1 MKRILHIILFSLF
14 AIQVQAATLN
24 WDKAGSGIESSGFR
38 SQETEPDRQTLTG
51 GIDFNAVQ
59 GPITDTWAFTLSGAG
74 AAGIAVSSIV
84 IEFTNDQMDV
94 GSITLDGN
102 PFSAD
107 NGTVNIWTSNATLND
122 GVHFVTLN
130 GINVLDEAA
139 QYDIKISVVGDDVSQ
154 VPVPAAVW
162 MFGSGLIGLVG
173 FSRRKSK
180 TTV

>member
-1 MKRILHIILFSLF
+1 MKRFLHIILFTLF
-14 AIQVQAATLN
+14 SIQVQAATLN
-24 WDKAGSGIESSGFR
+24 WNKAGSIIESSGFR
-38 SQETEPDRQTLTG
+38 SQETEPDKQTLTG
-51 GIDFNAVQ
+51 GIDFNAAQ
-59 GPITDTWAFTLSGAG
+59 GPITDTWAFTLNGAN
-74 AAGIAVSSIV
+74 AAGIAVSSLV

-102 PFSAD
+102 LFTAD
-107 NGTVNIWTSNATLND
+107 NGTVNLWTSNATLDD

-139 QYDIKISVVGDDVSQ
+139 QYDIKISVVGDGLSA

-162 MFGSGLIGLVG
+162 MFGSGLIGLVS

-180 TTV
+180 S

>member
-1 MKRILHIILFSLF
+1 MKRFLHIILFTLF
-14 AIQVQAATLN
+14 SIQVQAATLN
-24 WDKAGSGIESSGFR
+24 WNKAGSTIESSGFR
-38 SQETEPDRQTLTG
+38 SQETEPDKQTLTG

-59 GPITDTWAFTLSGAG
+59 GPVTDTWAFTLSGAS
-74 AAGIAVSSIV
+74 AAGIAVSSLV

-102 PFSAD
+102 LFTAD
-107 NGTVNIWTSNATLND
+107 NGTVNIWTSNATLDD

-130 GINVLDEAA
+130 GVNVLDEAA
-139 QYDIKISVVGDDVSQ
+139 QYDIKISVVGDGVSA

-162 MFGSGLIGLVG
+162 MFGSGLIGLVS

-180 TTV
+180 S